1 MGLISRVSSRTYRN
15 WRRLIRVMLS
25 RALRFGLG
33 RTTTSVRTYAA
44 AGRLDDWENFKMP
57 GAPYADMGPLPPA
70 PAKLDDAGKTRMTY
84 ISESYFKLLEG
95 KLGYTGPYTL
105 LFGGLLTALSK
116 EWLILGPEMFWAAS
130 AAVFYSLRE
139 QRVSSWKEYEVGLV
153 SSEIDGIARLKEQ
166 TAGLAMIQEQR
177 KVNLDLALD
186 AEHMNRQADLVE
198 AVKKRLDYQVAVNN
212 AERDAHAKHMIK
224 WIDAEVNAAIAKR
237 SSKDA
242 LAAAIAQLKS
252 MAAK

>member
-1 MGLISRVSSRTYRN
+1 
-15 WRRLIRVMLS
+15 MLS

-130 AAVFYSLRE
+130 AAVFYSFVFNGGVAAFMDREGTVFYDLRE
-139 QRVSSWKEYEVGLV
+139 QRVSSWKEYKVGLV

-177 KVNLDLALD
+177 KVNLELALD

-237 SSKDA
+237 SSKDD

>member
-1 MGLISRVSSRTYRN
+1 
-15 WRRLIRVMLS
+15 MLS

-130 AAVFYSLRE
+130 AAVFYSFVFNGGVAAFMDREGTVFYDLRE
-139 QRVSSWKEYEVGLV
+139 QRISSWKEYKVGLV

-237 SSKDA
+237 SSKDD

>member
-1 MGLISRVSSRTYRN
+1 
-15 WRRLIRVMLS
+15 MLS

-130 AAVFYSLRE
+130 AAVFYSFVFNGGVAAFMDREGTVFYDLRE
-139 QRVSSWKEYEVGLV
+139 QRVSSWKEYKVGLV

-177 KVNLDLALD
+177 KVNLELALD

-237 SSKDA
+237 SSKDD
-242 LAAAIAQLKS
+242 LTAAIAQLKS
-252 MAAK
+252 MAAQ

>member
-1 MGLISRVSSRTYRN
+1 
-15 WRRLIRVMLS
+15 MLS

-130 AAVFYSLRE
+130 AAVFYSFVFNGGVAAFMDREGTVFYDLRE
-139 QRVSSWKEYEVGLV
+139 QRVASWKEYKVGLV

-186 AEHMNRQADLVE
+186 AEHLNRQADLVE

-237 SSKDA
+237 SSKDD

>member
-1 MGLISRVSSRTYRN
+1 
-15 WRRLIRVMLS
+15 MLS

-130 AAVFYSLRE
+130 AAVFYSFVFNGGVAAFMDREGTVFYDLRE
-139 QRVSSWKEYEVGLV
+139 QRVSSWKEYKVGLV

-237 SSKDA
+237 SSKDD

>member
-15 WRRLIRVMLS
+15 WRRLTFMLS

-130 AAVFYSLRE
+130 AAVFYSFVFNGGVAAFMDREGTVFYDLRE
-139 QRVSSWKEYEVGLV
+139 QRVSSWKEYKVGLV

-177 KVNLDLALD
+177 KVNLELALD
-186 AEHMNRQADLVE
+186 
-198 AVKKRLDYQVAVNN
+198 

-224 WIDAEVNAAIAKR
+224 WIDTEVNAAIAKR
-237 SSKDA
+237 SSKDD
-242 LAAAIAQLKS
+242 LTAAIAQLKS
-252 MAAK
+252 MAAQ

>member
-15 WRRLIRVMLS
+15 WRRLTVMLS

-57 GAPYADMGPLPPA
+57 GAPYADM
-70 PAKLDDAGKTRMTY
+70 TRMTY

-116 EWLILGPEMFWAAS
+116 EWLILGPEMFWAAC
-130 AAVFYSLRE
+130 AAVFYSFVFNGGVAAFMDREGTVFYDLRE
-139 QRVSSWKEYEVGLV
+139 QRVSSWKEYKVG
-153 SSEIDGIARLKEQ
+153 
-166 TAGLAMIQEQR
+166 
-177 KVNLDLALD
+177 
-186 AEHMNRQADLVE
+186 
-198 AVKKRLDYQVAVNN
+198 
-212 AERDAHAKHMIK
+212 
-224 WIDAEVNAAIAKR
+224 
-237 SSKDA
+237 
-242 LAAAIAQLKS
+242 
-252 MAAK
+252 

>member
-1 MGLISRVSSRTYRN
+1 
-15 WRRLIRVMLS
+15 MLS

-130 AAVFYSLRE
+130 AAVFYSFVFNGGVAAFMDREGTVFYDLRE
-139 QRVSSWKEYEVGLV
+139 QRVSSWKEYKVGLV

-177 KVNLDLALD
+177 KVNLELALD

-224 WIDAEVNAAIAKR
+224 WIDTEVNAAIAKR
-237 SSKDA
+237 SSKDD
-242 LAAAIAQLKS
+242 LTAAIAQLKS
-252 MAAK
+252 MAAQ

>member
-1 MGLISRVSSRTYRN
+1 
-15 WRRLIRVMLS
+15 MLS

-57 GAPYADMGPLPPA
+57 GTPYADMGPLPPA

-130 AAVFYSLRE
+130 AAVFYSFVFNGGVAAFMDREGTVFYDLRE
-139 QRVSSWKEYEVGLV
+139 QRVSSWKEYKVGLV

-237 SSKDA
+237 SSKDD

>member
-15 WRRLIRVMLS
+15 WRRLTFMLS

-33 RTTTSVRTYAA
+33 RTTTTVRTYAA

-70 PAKLDDAGKTRMTY
+70 PAKLDDAG
-84 ISESYFKLLEG
+84 
-95 KLGYTGPYTL
+95 PYTL

-130 AAVFYSLRE
+130 AAVFYSFVFNGGVAAFMDREGTVFYDLRE
-139 QRVSSWKEYEVGLV
+139 QRVSSWKEYKVGLV

-177 KVNLDLALD
+177 KVNLELAL
-186 AEHMNRQADLVE
+186 
-198 AVKKRLDYQVAVNN
+198 
-212 AERDAHAKHMIK
+212 
-224 WIDAEVNAAIAKR
+224 
-237 SSKDA
+237 
-242 LAAAIAQLKS
+242 
-252 MAAK
+252 

>member
-1 MGLISRVSSRTYRN
+1 
-15 WRRLIRVMLS
+15 MLS

-130 AAVFYSLRE
+130 AAVFYSFVFNGGVAAFMDREGTVFYDLRE
-139 QRVSSWKEYEVGLV
+139 QRVASWKEYKVGLV

-237 SSKDA
+237 SSKDD

>member
-15 WRRLIRVMLS
+15 WRRLTVMLS

-105 LFGGLLTALSK
+105 LFGGLRGRLLLLRLQR
-116 EWLILGPEMFWAAS
+116 WRRRLHGPRG
-130 AAVFYSLRE
+130 YRLLRSP
-139 QRVSSWKEYEVGLV
+139 RA
-153 SSEIDGIARLKEQ
+153 ARL
-166 TAGLAMIQEQR
+166 
-177 KVNLDLALD
+177 
-186 AEHMNRQADLVE
+186 LVE
-198 AVKKRLDYQVAVNN
+198 GVQSRPRQL
-212 AERDAHAKHMIK
+212 RD
-224 WIDAEVNAAIAKR
+224 
-237 SSKDA
+237 
-242 LAAAIAQLKS
+242 
-252 MAAK
+252 